1 VPAPAQEGPKAD
13 VTLGMGPIT
22 RLCYTG
28 EKAPMA
34 AQQGSPNS
42 PCVLIV
48 DDDPD
53 MLRLCSSILEGNGF
67 KVLQASGSSEAL
79 KICSERHGPIA
90 LVIVDLFLPPPGLQ
104 LTSADNPFPR
114 THGHELARK
123 IITLRPQVRTLFI
136 SAYTDEELQ
145 EHGIH
150 KLALPFLRKPFTRQ
164 ELLNRVHQALAAPPV
179 MIETKSDKDDD
190 KEIEWYD

>member
-1 VPAPAQEGPKAD
+1 MLHFA
-13 VTLGMGPIT
+13 
-22 RLCYTG
+22 

-34 AQQGSPNS
+34 AQQGSPS
-42 PCVLIV
+42 SLCVLIV

-53 MLRLCSSILEGNGF
+53 MLRLCSSVLEGAGF

-79 KICSERHGPIA
+79 KICSERYGPIA

-104 LTSADNPFPR
+104 LTSANNPFPR
-114 THGHELARK
+114 THGHELVRK
-123 IITLRPQVRTLFI
+123 IITMKPQARALLI
-136 SAYTDEELQ
+136 SAYSDEELKQ
-145 EHGIH
+145 YGIH

-164 ELLNRVHQALAAPPV
+164 ELLNRVHEALAAPPV
-179 MIETKSDKDDD
+179 VVESDKEDKD